1 MTRGTLAAT
10 LAALALVPA
19 PSPAQERD
27 AGARAF
33 QKCISC
39 HSVDRAE
46 TGLSGPTLAGLIGRR
61 AAALPGFEYSPAMR
75 RAAEAGL
82 VWTEAALERYLADP
96 LDAIPGTTMSFAGLR
111 NPAEVRDVIG
121 YLRRFP

>member
-10 LAALALVPA
+10 VAALALVPA
-19 PSPAQERD
+19 PSPAQESD

-75 RAAEAGL
+75 RAAEAGRPGGAGG
-82 VWTEAALERYLADP
+82 EPP
-96 LDAIPGTTMSFAGLR
+96 L
-111 NPAEVRDVIG
+111 PAPLG
-121 YLRRFP
+121 FPR